1 MMYYHKVTTLKQRR
15 VLLSWVI
22 LPIALVFISWGNTGH
37 YTISSNAHKS
47 FNAEM
52 QQFYAWSSV
61 LANHASDA
69 DYRKGSDPTE
79 GPKHYID
86 LDYYDEFNAG
96 GGIPENMADAI
107 ARYGSYDVYDWGILP
122 WATLASY
129 DSLVSTLR
137 RGNYSK
143 ASLYA
148 ADLGH
153 YVGDG
158 HMPMHLTKNYNGQLT
173 GNRGIHSR
181 YESSM
186 IDYYIDNIEYSGKDI
201 AQISDVSRYVFSYI
215 YDNYKYM
222 DSVLIADNYAKT
234 ISSNTSSSEYR
245 AALWLKTKG
254 FTKVLLENASHALA
268 QLIYTAWIEAGRPSF
283 TSVDMVDE
291 EPEIVVSQNVPN
303 PFTRSTQVALTVS
316 RPTAVS
322 AKVFNT
328 NGKLID
334 IIMNNQLML
343 GSNTLTWNPSGASS
357 GVYILVVSTS
367 TTSIAKKMVLYN

>member
-1 MMYYHKVTTLKQRR
+1 MKHKSTW
-15 VLLSWVI
+15 LSWGVI
-22 LPIALVFISWGNTGH
+22 PLALALISWGNSGH
-37 YTISSNAHKS
+37 YAISENAEKS

-52 QQFYAWSSV
+52 QQFYSWTSV

-86 LDYYDEFNAG
+86 LDYYAEFNSG

-137 RGNYSK
+137 RGEYQK

-173 GNRGIHSR
+173 GNTGIHSR
-181 YESSM
+181 YESTM
-186 IDYYIDNIEYSGKDI
+186 INYYVGSIQYSGREVSQVDN
-201 AQISDVSRYVFSYI
+201 VSRYVFSYL
-215 YDNYKYM
+215 YDNFKYK
-222 DSVLIADNYAKT
+222 DSVLIADNYAKSV
-234 ISSNTSSSEYR
+234 SSNTSSTAYKS
-245 AALWLKTKG
+245 ALWQKSKG
-254 FTKVLLENASHALA
+254 FTKVLFENASHALA

-291 EPEIVVSQNVPN
+291 EPQIVVSQNVPN
-303 PFTRSTQVALTVS
+303 PFSVSTQVAFTVDK
-316 RPTAVS
+316 PTAVS
-322 AKVFNT
+322 AKVFNA
-328 NGKLID
+328 NGQLVD
-334 IIMNNQLML
+334 ILLNSQTMF
-343 GSNTLTWNPSGASS
+343 GHNTLTWNPSGASS